1 MKGKAV
7 LFGLNYKNKSIPLR
21 GCVND
26 VTNMRH
32 FLRAKEITCELY
44 TDEKNPEKCT
54 GREIMNTLTKVAKES
69 REQDYDFVWIHYSGH
84 GSYVIDKS
92 SDEEDGRDECLVPND
107 YENGVIPD
115 DYLRMLFKGFNP
127 RTKVICVFD
136 CCHSGTVG
144 DVPYS
149 WRTPVQVFHEHPE
162 KLDRKIMTI
171 SGCLDSQVS
180 LEVKTSN
187 EYSGALTSCLLHH
200 LKNSSGVNG
209 DVFRLIELVR
219 DDLKRKGFKQ
229 VPKLCSSYNL
239 YRDKT
244 LVF

>member
-1 MKGKAV
+1 MKGKAI

-32 FLRAKEITCELY
+32 FLTSAGVTCEIY
-44 TDEKNPEKCT
+44 TDDTNPEKCT
-54 GREIMNTLTKVAKES
+54 GVEIMNTLTRAAKES

-84 GSYVIDKS
+84 GSYITDQN
-92 SDEEDGRDECLVPND
+92 SDEADGKDECIIPND
-107 YENGVIPD
+107 YENGIIPD
-115 DYLRMLFKGFNP
+115 DYLRMLFKGFNKN
-127 RTKVICVFD
+127 TKVICVFD

-149 WRTPVQVFHEHPE
+149 WTTPVQVSIEHPE

-171 SGCLDSQVS
+171 SGCLDDQTS
-180 LEVKTSN
+180 LELFTSN
-187 EYSGALTSCLLHH
+187 EYSGVLTSCLLYN
-200 LKNSSGVNG
+200 LKTNAEAKK
-209 DVFRLIELVR
+209 DVFRLINIVKE
-219 DDLKRKGFKQ
+219 DLKRKGFKQ

-244 LVF
+244 LIF